1 MRSLFIRLFFWF
13 WLTVVLSGGI
23 FFLIAIKTRP
33 ELPPFPKE
41 HHLSDQQMKPPPMG
55 DPTFPETQQPPP
67 FPLEERHHRPP
78 PHGFFSFPLVAQ
90 LAIYFVVGGGACY
103 LLAWRL
109 TAPIRRL
116 RKAAQQLAQGDL
128 TTRVGIGAEA
138 RGDEITDLG
147 RDFDRMA
154 EQLEGLMAAQKQ
166 LVRDISHELRSP
178 LARLNVALGLARRE
192 APASAAPAFD
202 RIEQESDRLNQM
214 ISELLTLTLLEGG
227 GTALEKEQVDLAAL
241 TAEVVHDADFEAAG
255 SGRAV
260 QLIAAPVPLL
270 LGNYELLRRALENV
284 VRNAVRYT
292 ASGTAVEVRLE
303 LDAADQICLWV
314 RDHGPGV
321 PEEALSAIF
330 KPFFRVAEA
339 RDRQSG
345 GTGIGLAITAGTV
358 RHHGGS
364 VTARNL
370 PEGGLEV
377 LIRLP
382 LTASH

>member
-1 MRSLFIRLFFWF
+1 MRSLFVKLFFWF

-23 FFLIAIKTRP
+23 FFLVAIKTRP
-33 ELPPFPKE
+33 GFHPRPPVSFHQGP
-41 HHLSDQQMKPPPMG
+41 QAG
-55 DPTFPETQQPPP
+55 DPTQPGMQQPAPLPP
-67 FPLEERHHRPP
+67 PAGHHPEPP
-78 PHGFFSFPLVAQ
+78 PHGFPSFPLIAQ
-90 LAIYFVVGGGACY
+90 LVIYFVVGGLACY

-116 RKAAQQLAQGDL
+116 RRATQQLAQGDL
-128 TTRVGIGAEA
+128 TARVGFRAA
-138 RGDEITDLG
+138 AKGDEIADLG

-154 EQLEGLMAAQKQ
+154 EQLEVLMSAQKQ

-192 APASAAPAFD
+192 APASAAVAFD

-214 ISELLTLTLLEGG
+214 ISELLTLTLLESGSK
-227 GTALEKEQVDLAAL
+227 ALEKRQVDLAAL
-241 TAEVVHDADFEAAG
+241 TAEVVDDADFEAAG
-255 SGRAV
+255 SGRTV
-260 QLIAAPVPLL
+260 QLVATPVRPLT
-270 LGNYELLRRALENV
+270 GNYELLRRALENV

-292 ASGTAVEVRLE
+292 APGTVVEVHLE
-303 LDAADQICLWV
+303 QETADEVCLRV

-345 GTGIGLAITAGTV
+345 GTGIGLAITAGTIK
-358 RHHGGS
+358 HHGGT

-382 LTASH
+382 LSVC

>member
-1 MRSLFIRLFFWF
+1 MRSLFVKLFFWF
-13 WLTVVLSGGI
+13 WLTVALSGGV
-23 FFLIAIKTRP
+23 FFLVAIKTRP
-33 ELPPFPKE
+33 GLPPFPQE
-41 HHLSDQQMKPPPMG
+41 QQRLAGQRVMPPPMG
-55 DPTFPETQQPPP
+55 DPTLPETQQPPP
-67 FPLEERHHRPP
+67 FPFERGHHKPP
-78 PHGFFSFPLVAQ
+78 PRGFFSFPLVAQ
-90 LAIYFVVGGGACY
+90 LAIYFVVGGAVCY

-116 RKAAQQLAQGDL
+116 RRAAQQLAEGDL
-128 TTRVGIGAEA
+128 SARVGFGVEA
-138 RGDEITDLG
+138 KGDEITDLG

-214 ISELLTLTLLEGG
+214 ISELLTLTLLESGG
-227 GTALEKEQVDLAAL
+227 NALEKEPVDLAAL

-260 QLIAAPVPLL
+260 QLLAAPVPSIR
-270 LGNYELLRRALENV
+270 GNYELLRRAVENV

-292 ASGTAVEVRLE
+292 APGTAVEVRLE
-303 LDAADQICLWV
+303 LDGMDQVCLRV

-345 GTGIGLAITAGTV
+345 GTGIGLAITAGTIK
-358 RHHGGS
+358 HHGGT

-370 PEGGLEV
+370 SEGGLEV
-377 LIRLP
+377 LIRVP
-382 LTASH
+382 LSAS

>member
-1 MRSLFIRLFFWF
+1 MRSLFVRLFFWF

-23 FFLIAIKTRP
+23 FFLVAIKTRP
-33 ELPPFPKE
+33 EFPPR
-41 HHLSDQQMKPPPMG
+41 PPVSFHQEKQAG
-55 DPTFPETQQPPP
+55 DPTQPATQQPA
-67 FPLEERHHRPP
+67 PLLPSAGHHPEPP
-78 PHGFFSFPLVAQ
+78 PHGFPSFPLIAQ
-90 LAIYFVVGGGACY
+90 LVIYFVVGGLACY

-116 RKAAQQLAQGDL
+116 RRATQQLAQGDL
-128 TTRVGIGAEA
+128 TARAGFGANA
-138 RGDEITDLG
+138 KGDEIADLG

-154 EQLEGLMAAQKQ
+154 EQLEGVMAAQKQ

-214 ISELLTLTLLEGG
+214 ISELLTLTLLESGSKS
-227 GTALEKEQVDLAAL
+227 LEKKQVDLAAL

-255 SGRAV
+255 SGRSV
-260 QLIAAPVPLL
+260 QLMAVPVPLL
-270 LGNYELLRRALENV
+270 TGNYELLRRALENV

-292 ASGTAVEVRLE
+292 APGTVVEVHLE
-303 LDAADQICLWV
+303 QETAEEVCLRV

-321 PEEALSAIF
+321 PEEALVAIF

-345 GTGIGLAITAGTV
+345 GTGIGLAITAGTIK
-358 RHHGGS
+358 HHGGT

-382 LTASH
+382 LSVC

>member
-1 MRSLFIRLFFWF
+1 MRSLFVRLFFWF

-23 FFLIAIKTRP
+23 FFLVAIKARP
-33 ELPPFPKE
+33 EFPHRPHE
-41 HHLSDQQMKPPPMG
+41 EFHVEKPPGEPAFS
-55 DPTFPETQQPPP
+55 DIQRPPP
-67 FPLEERHHRPP
+67 LPVAGQRPDPP
-78 PHGFFSFPLVAQ
+78 PHGFPSFPLIAQ
-90 LAIYFVVGGGACY
+90 LAIYFVVGGLACY

-116 RKAAQQLAQGDL
+116 RRAAQQLAKGDL
-128 TTRVGIGAEA
+128 SARVGLGADA
-138 RGDEITDLG
+138 KGDEITDLG

-192 APASAAPAFD
+192 APASSAAAFD

-227 GTALEKEQVDLAAL
+227 GKSLEKTSIDLAEL
-241 TAEVVHDADFEAAG
+241 TVEVVHDADFEAAG
-255 SGRAV
+255 SGRSV
-260 QLIAAPVPLL
+260 QLIAASVPSLS
-270 LGNYELLRRALENV
+270 GNYELLRRAVENV
-284 VRNAVRYT
+284 VRNAIRYT
-292 ASGTAVEVRLE
+292 APGTAVEVHLE
-303 LDAADQICLWV
+303 QNAIDEVCLRV

-321 PEEALSAIF
+321 PEEALVAIF

-345 GTGIGLAITAGTV
+345 GTGIGLAITAGTIK
-358 RHHGGS
+358 HHGGT
-364 VTARNL
+364 VTARNIS
-370 PEGGLEV
+370 EGGLEV
-377 LIRLP
+377 VIRLP
-382 LTASH
+382 LSVL